1 MAMSKMTPGSMQQ
14 LIKGDR
20 NMLMTS
26 NDNIMMKQIQGTHNP
41 DGREIDV
48 KPILH
53 IVEDILSR
61 TTMQV
66 ETSIVPSMG
75 VQGHME
81 TLEEKGQQ
89 AGAINMLEALS
100 FIIDRLS
107 SEIAYKC
114 LGGMDG
120 HQVTVSLFTVLSNY
134 SWDAKLVLALAA
146 FALSY

>member
-26 NDNIMMKQIQGTHNP
+26 DDNVMMKQIQGTHNP

-89 AGAINMLEALS
+89 AGVINMLEALF
-100 FIIDRLS
+100 FIID
-107 SEIAYKC
+107 
-114 LGGMDG
+114 
-120 HQVTVSLFTVLSNY
+120 
-134 SWDAKLVLALAA
+134 
-146 FALSY
+146 